1 MTKSVEQKQGFR
13 YIQRAR
19 QGNFRATPPCGG
31 FPIRRPISKPVIVG
45 ILFAI
50 GLFGLILYQTLGMR
64 QVECEVC
71 MEFDGRTK
79 CLTVRGQD
87 ETQATQTAKDNAC
100 SYVTV
105 GRAEAFRCAAIPPAT
120 TRCRQM

>member
-1 MTKSVEQKQGFR
+1 MNKGRRSGTFRVQG
-13 YIQRAR
+13 RAISR
-19 QGNFRATPPCGG
+19 DALCGG

-71 MEFDGRTK
+71 MEFEGRTK

>member
-1 MTKSVEQKQGFR
+1 MQGS
-13 YIQRAR
+13 RAISR
-19 QGNFRATPPCGG
+19 VARGG

-71 MEFDGRTK
+71 MEFEGRTK

-87 ETQATQTAKDNAC
+87 EAQATQTAKDNAC

-105 GRAEAFRCAAIPPAT
+105 GRAEAFRCAAMPPAT

>member
-1 MTKSVEQKQGFR
+1 VQGS
-13 YIQRAR
+13 RAISR
-19 QGNFRATPPCGG
+19 VARGG

-87 ETQATQTAKDNAC
+87 EAQATQTAKDNAC